1 MPPKQLRSLSICTC
15 SAGIGDAGPSG
26 CTQEFQSLRC
36 ALGRPVHRKRKA
48 IAHEL
53 IQPCSTSTLG
63 IDSQVGMVRRIGEN
77 AIIPQRTKASG
88 PSLASPNCPMTAM
101 ASPTNMT
108 STDMI
113 PELDNAAHDPRF
125 WCLPPVRDESSEAGT
140 GNSPMYLVTQG
151 RSVGVW
157 HNWTVVKAMVSRYPS
172 GAQRGH
178 HTMQGC
184 IAEWQQHCALGV
196 HPHPPEPKHAATT
209 IRPIPGPQR
218 NRGHVVEPALQMD
231 LVGAGG
237 AEPPERR
244 YTVSVTRDGEAK
256 EAFLKAEARGGKA
269 SGFVH
274 GELRR
279 GPGLFRGHILG

>member
-15 SAGIGDAGPSG
+15 SAGIGDTGPSG
-26 CTQEFQSLRC
+26 CAQEFRSLRC
-36 ALGRPVHRKRKA
+36 PLGRPVHGKRKT

-63 IDSQVGMVRRIGEN
+63 IDSQRTKVRKV
-77 AIIPQRTKASG
+77 PQRTKG
-88 PSLASPNCPMTAM
+88 HLSLRQIAPMTAM

-113 PELDNAAHDPRF
+113 PELDNAAHDP
-125 WCLPPVRDESSEAGT
+125 PI
-140 GNSPMYLVTQG
+140 LV
-151 RSVGVW
+151 
-157 HNWTVVKAMVSRYPS
+157 PS
-172 GAQRGH
+172 TRAQRGH

-196 HPHPPEPKHAATT
+196 HPHPPESKRAATT

-231 LVGAGG
+231 L
-237 AEPPERR
+237 
-244 YTVSVTRDGEAK
+244 
-256 EAFLKAEARGGKA
+256 
-269 SGFVH
+269 
-274 GELRR
+274 
-279 GPGLFRGHILG
+279 